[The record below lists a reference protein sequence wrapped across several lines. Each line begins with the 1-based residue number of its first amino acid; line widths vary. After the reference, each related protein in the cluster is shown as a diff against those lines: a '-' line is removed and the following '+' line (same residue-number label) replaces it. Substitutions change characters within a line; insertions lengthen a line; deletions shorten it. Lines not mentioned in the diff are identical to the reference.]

1 MIFPV
6 YSLGMPSR
14 RNSKEAPTFGKHL
27 SFLRKERGL
36 TQAEL
41 AIELRI
47 SPKMV
52 DYYERRSSNPSSDF
66 VKKAAQFFGV
76 SVVSLI
82 TEQDDLASRTKR
94 KPGPKSKLDIRVE
107 AIKQLSPRQQDL
119 VFLMIDSFL
128 EQARKA
134 S

>member
-6 YSLGMPSR
+6 YSLSMPSR

-41 AIELRI
+41 AIEMGL

-66 VKKAAQFFGV
+66 VKKTAQFFGV

-82 TEQDDLASRTKR
+82 TEESELAPRLKR
-94 KPGPKSKLDIRVE
+94 KPGPKSKLELRVE

-128 EQARKA
+128 EQSKKA